1 MNFVLFINEKI
12 NPLQSIIVLS
22 VAIFISSFFVI
33 SKSKAVKR
41 FLIIVT
47 SISLIL
53 AFYLN
58 IYSFISMGNF
68 SNFLL
73 SFENAQM
80 IEVSIILFS
89 AVNLLFFISIYK
101 VDSNHFIKILILF
114 LFSTI
119 CAVFVVV
126 ARNFLLIFTSLTIFI
141 LTIFQ
146 LVTALNI
153 KTNKARPYI
162 LGYFLRPTLTVIL
175 FFFGFSLFYGATD
188 LKDFNQILQSEYI
201 SNPLIVLGLIIFG
214 IAIYLYFFLFPF
226 QGPYMK
232 LIKRGEFSSNAV
244 IWFLY
249 FPVGIFMFLKLN
261 ELYSFFIEKNSLYMS
276 IFFIVITFI
285 CIFAGSIGAFKT
297 NSIRR
302 IMSFLFLFFIGIFI
316 LNISMFSTGII
327 SKSRVDWFN
336 ITNVLLVLFSF
347 MPICSIFSV
356 VEKNTGSDSIDNI
369 KGFGRSNIYICINL
383 IIIFISW
390 SGFAYHIEPFIKYFN
405 GANFLKIGI
414 VNIILLLA
422 MVIAFIFLMVNIF
435 RIIVQFF
442 RKPLTGVVE
451 KIIFPKF
458 FYIYVTFFTLVILV
472 AAVLGLLEILNIDI
486 GIINFKITQVYF
498 LK

>member
-1 MNFVLFINEKI
+1 MNLVLFINEKI

-22 VAIFISSFFVI
+22 AAIFISSFFVI

-214 IAIYLYFFLFPF
+214 IAIYLYFFLFPL

-261 ELYSFFIEKNSLYMS
+261 ELFIEKMS

-327 SKSRVDWFN
+327 SKSLMDWFN
-336 ITNVLLVLFSF
+336 ITNVLLALFSF

-405 GANFLKIGI
+405 GANFLKIGTN
-414 VNIILLLA
+414 NIILLLA
-422 MVIAFIFLMVNIF
+422 VVIAFIFLMVNMF

-472 AAVLGLLEILNIDI
+472 AAILSLLEILNIDI